1 MSATTTP
8 RRITISA
15 EEQTFTIHWA
25 DGLESIYPLDGLRR
39 ACPCVHC
46 QGGHANMSALPDPSV
61 MEQPPRRRWDD
72 LQVERAGSV
81 GLRITWDDG
90 HDTGIYTWE
99 RLRALSLQ

>member
-1 MSATTTP
+1 MSIATTP
-8 RRITISA
+8 RRITISI

-46 QGGHANMSALPDPSV
+46 QGGHANMGAPPDPMV
-61 MEQPPRRRWDD
+61 MERPPQQRWERP
-72 LQVERAGSV
+72 QVERAGSV

-90 HDTGIYTWE
+90 HNTGIYTWE
-99 RLRALSLQ
+99 RLRALSPQ